1 MTVPPATRTR
11 GREGAQALAAELS
24 KLVSLPATWLTLGGT
39 LVVNL
44 ILATAFATAGL
55 QGSTGTKS
63 AVDIGLASIGYAQAG
78 FVVLG
83 VLAACSEYTGGQ
95 IRTTLTAMPRR
106 ALQLTAKH
114 LALAI
119 VVFPAAA
126 STAASGVVLTAG
138 VLGGTA
144 APVTSDHVA
153 GALSGV
159 TAYLALTTLIG
170 AAVGALV
177 RRTLAAVV
185 VLLGYLFVAGPLLR
199 DHVPAAKYLPDS
211 AGFAMW
217 FPSARF
223 PSASDAGAVTP
234 AQGALLLVVW
244 TAVLIA
250 AGVLGYRRWDV

>member
-1 MTVPPATRTR
+1 MTVPRQATRTR
-11 GREGAQALAAELS
+11 GREAVQALVAELS

-39 LVVNL
+39 LVVNPV
-44 ILATAFATAGL
+44 LAIAYTAAGL
-55 QGSTGTKS
+55 HGSTGTTS
-63 AVDIGLASIGYAQAG
+63 VPDIGLAPIGYTQAG
-78 FVVLG
+78 FVILG

-119 VVFPAAA
+119 VVLPAAA
-126 STAASGVVLTAG
+126 IAAASGVVIAAA

-144 APVTSDHVA
+144 APVTAGRAA
-153 GALSGV
+153 GALSGAA
-159 TAYLALTTLIG
+159 AYLTLTTLIS

-177 RRTLAAVV
+177 RRTLAAAV
-185 VLLGYLFVAGPLLR
+185 VLLGYLFIAGPLLR
-199 DHVPAAKYLPDS
+199 DHVSAAKYLPDS

-217 FPSARF
+217 FPPADEAGTVT
-223 PSASDAGAVTP
+223 PVHGAV
-234 AQGALLLVVW
+234 LLTAW

-250 AGVLGYRRWDV
+250 VAVSGYRRLDV

>member
-1 MTVPPATRTR
+1 MTAPTTATRTR
-11 GREGAQALAAELS
+11 GREAAQALAAEMS

-44 ILATAFATAGL
+44 ILAIAFTIAGL

-63 AVDIGLASIGYAQAG
+63 AIDIGLASISYAQAG
-78 FVVLG
+78 FVILG

-106 ALQLTAKH
+106 ALQFTAKH

-126 STAASGVVLTAG
+126 ITAASGVALTAG
-138 VLGGTA
+138 VLGDTA
-144 APVTSDHVA
+144 APVTSGRVA

-159 TAYLALTTLIG
+159 TAYLALTALIS

-185 VLLGYLFVAGPLLR
+185 VLLGYFFIVGPLLR
-199 DHVPAAKYLPDS
+199 DHTPAAKYLPDS

-217 FPSARF
+217 FPVADD
-223 PSASDAGAVTP
+223 ASAVTP
-234 AQGALLLVVW
+234 AQGALLLTAWTVALIVV
-244 TAVLIA
+244 V
-250 AGVLGYRRWDV
+250 VFGYRRWDM

>member
-1 MTVPPATRTR
+1 MTAPTTATRTR
-11 GREGAQALAAELS
+11 GREAAQALAAEMS

-44 ILATAFATAGL
+44 ILAVAFTVAGL

-63 AVDIGLASIGYAQAG
+63 ATDIGLASISYAQAG
-78 FVVLG
+78 FVILG
-83 VLAACSEYTGGQ
+83 VLTACSEYIGGQ

-106 ALQLTAKH
+106 ALQFTAKH

-126 STAASGVVLTAG
+126 ITAASGVVLTAG
-138 VLGGTA
+138 VLGDTA
-144 APVTSDHVA
+144 APSTSGRVV

-159 TAYLALTTLIG
+159 SAYLVLTALIS

-185 VLLGYLFVAGPLLR
+185 VLLGYFFIVGPLLR
-199 DHVPAAKYLPDS
+199 DHTPAAKYLPDT

-217 FPSARF
+217 FPVVDD
-223 PSASDAGAVTP
+223 ASAVTP
-234 AQGALLLVVW
+234 AQGALLLTAWTVALIVFVV
-244 TAVLIA
+244 I
-250 AGVLGYRRWDV
+250 GYRRWDM

>member
-1 MTVPPATRTR
+1 MTAPTTATRTR
-11 GREGAQALAAELS
+11 GREAAQAFAAEMS

-44 ILATAFATAGL
+44 ILAVAFTVAGL

-63 AVDIGLASIGYAQAG
+63 AVDIGLASISYAQAG
-78 FVVLG
+78 FVILG
-83 VLAACSEYTGGQ
+83 VLTACSEYIGGQ

-106 ALQLTAKH
+106 ALQFTAKH

-126 STAASGVVLTAG
+126 ITAASGVVLTAG
-138 VLGGTA
+138 VLGDTA
-144 APVTSDHVA
+144 APVTSGRVV

-159 TAYLALTTLIG
+159 TAYLVLTALIS

-185 VLLGYLFVAGPLLR
+185 VLLGYFFIVGPLLR
-199 DHVPAAKYLPDS
+199 DRTPAAKYLPDS

-217 FPSARF
+217 FPVADD
-223 PSASDAGAVTP
+223 ASAVTP
-234 AQGALLLVVW
+234 AQGALLLTAWTVALILFVV
-244 TAVLIA
+244 I
-250 AGVLGYRRWDV
+250 GYRRWDV

>member
-1 MTVPPATRTR
+1 M
-11 GREGAQALAAELS
+11 S

-44 ILATAFATAGL
+44 ILAIAFTIAGL

-63 AVDIGLASIGYAQAG
+63 AVDIGLASISYAQAG
-78 FVVLG
+78 FVILG

-106 ALQLTAKH
+106 VLQFTAKH

-126 STAASGVVLTAG
+126 ITAASGIVLTTG
-138 VLGGTA
+138 VLGDTA
-144 APVTSDHVA
+144 APVTLGRVA

-159 TAYLALTTLIG
+159 TAYLALTALIS

-185 VLLGYLFVAGPLLR
+185 VLLGYFFIVGPLLR
-199 DHVPAAKYLPDS
+199 DHTPAAKYLPDS

-217 FPSARF
+217 FPVADD
-223 PSASDAGAVTP
+223 ASAVTP
-234 AQGALLLVVW
+234 AQGALLLTAWTVALIVV
-244 TAVLIA
+244 V
-250 AGVLGYRRWDV
+250 VLGYRRWDM

>member
-1 MTVPPATRTR
+1 MTAPTTATRTR
-11 GREGAQALAAELS
+11 GREAAQALAAEMS

-44 ILATAFATAGL
+44 ILAVAFTVAGL

-63 AVDIGLASIGYAQAG
+63 ATDIGLASISYAQAG
-78 FVVLG
+78 FVILG
-83 VLAACSEYTGGQ
+83 VLTACSEYIGGQ

-106 ALQLTAKH
+106 ALQFTAKH

-126 STAASGVVLTAG
+126 ITAASGVVLTAG
-138 VLGGTA
+138 VLGDTA
-144 APVTSDHVA
+144 APSTSGRVV

-159 TAYLALTTLIG
+159 SAYLVLTALIS

-185 VLLGYLFVAGPLLR
+185 VLLGYFFIVGPLLR
-199 DHVPAAKYLPDS
+199 DHTPAAKYLPDT

-217 FPSARF
+217 FPVADD
-223 PSASDAGAVTP
+223 ASAVTP
-234 AQGALLLVVW
+234 AQGALLLTAWTVALIVFVV
-244 TAVLIA
+244 I
-250 AGVLGYRRWDV
+250 GYRRWDM

>member
-1 MTVPPATRTR
+1 MTAPTTATRTR
-11 GREGAQALAAELS
+11 GREAAQALAAEMS

-44 ILATAFATAGL
+44 ILAIAFTIAGL

-63 AVDIGLASIGYAQAG
+63 AIDIGLASISYAQAG
-78 FVVLG
+78 FVILG
-83 VLAACSEYTGGQ
+83 VLTACSEYIGGQ

-106 ALQLTAKH
+106 ALQFTAKH
-114 LALAI
+114 LALAL

-126 STAASGVVLTAG
+126 ITAVSGVVLTAG
-138 VLGGTA
+138 VLGDTA
-144 APVTSDHVA
+144 APVTSGRVA

-159 TAYLALTTLIG
+159 TAYLALTALIS

-185 VLLGYLFVAGPLLR
+185 VLLGYFFIVGPLLR
-199 DHVPAAKYLPDS
+199 DHTPAAKYLPDS

-217 FPSARF
+217 FPVADD
-223 PSASDAGAVTP
+223 ASAVTP
-234 AQGALLLVVW
+234 AQGALLLTAWTVALIVFVV
-244 TAVLIA
+244 I
-250 AGVLGYRRWDV
+250 GYRRWDM

>member
-1 MTVPPATRTR
+1 MTAPTTATRTR
-11 GREGAQALAAELS
+11 GREAAQALAAEMS

-44 ILATAFATAGL
+44 ILAVAFTVAGL

-63 AVDIGLASIGYAQAG
+63 AIDIGLASISYAQAG
-78 FVVLG
+78 FVILG
-83 VLAACSEYTGGQ
+83 VLTACSEYIGGQ

-106 ALQLTAKH
+106 ALQFTAKH

-126 STAASGVVLTAG
+126 ITAASGVVLTAG
-138 VLGGTA
+138 VLGDTA
-144 APVTSDHVA
+144 EPVTSGRVV

-159 TAYLALTTLIG
+159 TAYLALTALIS

-185 VLLGYLFVAGPLLR
+185 VLLGYFFIVGPLLR
-199 DHVPAAKYLPDS
+199 DHTPAAKYLPDT

-217 FPSARF
+217 FPVADD
-223 PSASDAGAVTP
+223 ASAVTP
-234 AQGALLLVVW
+234 AQGALLLTAWTVALIVFVV
-244 TAVLIA
+244 I
-250 AGVLGYRRWDV
+250 GYRRWDM

>member
-1 MTVPPATRTR
+1 MNAAPVPATRTR
-11 GREGAQALAAELS
+11 GREATQALTAELS

-44 ILATAFATAGL
+44 ILAVAFTVAGL
-55 QGSTGTKS
+55 QGFTGTES
-63 AVDIGLASIGYAQAG
+63 AIDIGLASIGYAHAG

-83 VLAACSEYTGGQ
+83 VLAACSEHIGGQ

-106 ALQLTAKH
+106 ALQLTAQH

-119 VVFPAAA
+119 VALPAAA
-126 STAASGVVLTAG
+126 VTAASGVVLADG

-144 APVTSDHVA
+144 APVTSGRVV

-159 TAYLALTTLIG
+159 TAYLALTALIS

-185 VLLGYLFVAGPLLR
+185 VLLGYLFIAGPLLR
-199 DHVPAAKYLPDS
+199 DHVPAARYLPDS
-211 AGFAMW
+211 AGAALW
-217 FPSARF
+217 FP
-223 PSASDAGAVTP
+223 PGDDTNAVTP
-234 AQGALLLVVW
+234 VHGALLLMAW
-244 TAVLIA
+244 TVVLIVVV
-250 AGVLGYRRWDV
+250 VLVYRRRDI

>member
-1 MTVPPATRTR
+1 MTGPATAPRTR
-11 GREGAQALAAELS
+11 GREAAQALAAEMS
-24 KLVSLPATWLTLGGT
+24 KLVSLPAAWLTLGGT

-44 ILATAFATAGL
+44 ILAVAFTVAGL

-83 VLAACSEYTGGQ
+83 VLTACSEYTGGQ

-114 LALAI
+114 LALAL
-119 VVFPAAA
+119 VVVPAAA
-126 STAASGVVLTAG
+126 ITAASGVVLTAG
-138 VLGGTA
+138 VLGDTA
-144 APVTSDHVA
+144 APVASGRAV

-159 TAYLALTTLIG
+159 TAYLALSSLIS

-185 VLLGYLFVAGPLLR
+185 VLLGYFFIAGPLLR
-199 DHVPAAKYLPDS
+199 DHTPAAKYLPDS

-217 FPSARF
+217 FPAADD
-223 PSASDAGAVTP
+223 ASAVTP
-234 AQGALLLVVW
+234 AQGALLLTAW
-244 TAVLIA
+244 TVALIVFAVI
-250 AGVLGYRRWDV
+250 GYRRWDM

>member
-1 MTVPPATRTR
+1 MTAPTTATRTR
-11 GREGAQALAAELS
+11 GREAAQALAAEMS

-44 ILATAFATAGL
+44 ILAVAFTVAGL

-63 AVDIGLASIGYAQAG
+63 AIDIGLASISYAQAG
-78 FVVLG
+78 FVILG
-83 VLAACSEYTGGQ
+83 VLTACSEYIGGQ

-106 ALQLTAKH
+106 ALQFTAKH

-126 STAASGVVLTAG
+126 ITAASGVVLTAG
-138 VLGGTA
+138 VLGDTA
-144 APVTSDHVA
+144 APSTSGRVV

-159 TAYLALTTLIG
+159 SAYLVLTALIS

-185 VLLGYLFVAGPLLR
+185 VLLGYFFIVGPLLR
-199 DHVPAAKYLPDS
+199 DHTPAAKYLPDT

-217 FPSARF
+217 FPVADD
-223 PSASDAGAVTP
+223 ASAVTP
-234 AQGALLLVVW
+234 AQGALLLTAWTVALIVFVV
-244 TAVLIA
+244 I
-250 AGVLGYRRWDV
+250 GYRRWDM

>member
-1 MTVPPATRTR
+1 MTAPTTATRSR
-11 GREGAQALAAELS
+11 GREAAQALAAEMS

-44 ILATAFATAGL
+44 ILAVAFTVAGL

-63 AVDIGLASIGYAQAG
+63 AIDIGLASISYAQAG
-78 FVVLG
+78 FVILG
-83 VLAACSEYTGGQ
+83 VLTACSEYIGGQ

-106 ALQLTAKH
+106 ALQFTAKH
-114 LALAI
+114 LALSI

-126 STAASGVVLTAG
+126 ITAASGVVLTAG
-138 VLGGTA
+138 VLGDTA
-144 APVTSDHVA
+144 APSTSGRVV

-159 TAYLALTTLIG
+159 TAYLVLTALIS

-185 VLLGYLFVAGPLLR
+185 VLLGYFFIVGPLLR
-199 DHVPAAKYLPDS
+199 DHTPAAKYLPDT

-217 FPSARF
+217 FPVADD
-223 PSASDAGAVTP
+223 ASAVTP
-234 AQGALLLVVW
+234 AQGALLLTAWTVALIVFVV
-244 TAVLIA
+244 I
-250 AGVLGYRRWDV
+250 GYRRWDM